1 MHQHNHHTLSS
12 SQNHWNYS
20 SPITTLPTPHTST
33 PIIIGSGQVNDN
45 NANVWTPPTTR
56 GVKRA
61 MSESDCDDIYSE
73 ESSKDQ

>member
-1 MHQHNHHTLSS
+1 MHQHNHHHTISA

-20 SPITTLPTPHTST
+20 TPITST
-33 PIIIGSGQVNDN
+33 PIINGAGQVSDN
-45 NANVWTPPTTR
+45 NANIWTPPTTR

-73 ESSKDQ
+73 SSKDL